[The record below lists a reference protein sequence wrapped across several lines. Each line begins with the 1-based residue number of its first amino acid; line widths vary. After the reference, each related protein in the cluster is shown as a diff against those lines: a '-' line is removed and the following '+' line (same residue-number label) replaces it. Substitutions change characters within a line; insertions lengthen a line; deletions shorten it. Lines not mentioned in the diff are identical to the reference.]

1 MPTGFEA
8 AADIA
13 TGALIGRAVEP
24 KDGVPVAGERADD
37 THETS
42 CLNCGAFLT
51 GPYCTACGQ
60 KAHVHRTLAGF
71 GHDLLHGVFHFD
83 GKIWRTLP
91 MLAWRPGELT
101 RRYIHGERAKFV
113 SPLALFLFTVFFTFA
128 VFNTLA
134 PRAPEINSK
143 LSPDSAEVQYQS
155 DRKDI
160 LDQITKLESKKKE
173 KIAENKTGYEWMD
186 GEIAKHQADL
196 KKLDENRGKEVH
208 VADLAARKFELD
220 RSKSETAIA
229 QLQAD
234 LETAK
239 KAGRPVSSIEEK
251 IESERLAIRLMD
263 NARNALT
270 KGDDSNINFNFTD
283 ASFAGSD
290 WLNETARHAAQN
302 PQLLLYKIQSS
313 AYKFSWALIP
323 ISLPFLWLLFFWRR
337 QFKLFDHAVFITY
350 SLCFMM
356 MLSAV
361 GGLIIYNSTED
372 GAAFVITILA
382 LIFFPPL
389 HIYRQLHRAY
399 QTSRFG
405 AVVRTILL
413 CNFAML
419 ALTLFASL
427 ILTLGIT
434 G

>member
-13 TGALIGRAVEP
+13 TGALLGRAVEP
-24 KDGVPVAGERADD
+24 IAGERADD

-42 CLNCGAFLT
+42 CLNCGTSLS
-51 GPYCTACGQ
+51 GPYCVACGQ

-71 GHDLLHGVFHFD
+71 GHDLVHGVFHFD

-91 MLAWRPGELT
+91 MLFWRPGELT

-113 SPLALFLFTVFFTFA
+113 SPLALFLFTVFLTFA

-134 PRAPEINSK
+134 PQAPTINTK
-143 LSPDSAEVQYQS
+143 LGADNAEVQYQS
-155 DRKDI
+155 DRQEI
-160 LDQITKLESKKKE
+160 LGQITKLQNDKE
-173 KIAENKTGYEWMD
+173 AKIAEKALGFEWMD
-186 GEIAKHQADL
+186 GEIARHQGDL
-196 KKLDENRGKEVH
+196 KQLEANRGKEMH
-208 VADLAARKFELD
+208 VADMVARKMALD
-220 RSKSETAIA
+220 RSKSETLILRLEAELAAAKQAGQLTSAIEDK
-229 QLQAD
+229 L
-234 LETAK
+234 
-239 KAGRPVSSIEEK
+239 KA
-251 IESERLAIRLMD
+251 ERLNVKVMGKAQ
-263 NARNALT
+263 NALT
-270 KGDDSNINFNFTD
+270 KGDTSSPDFTFTD
-283 ASFAGSD
+283 GSFFGSKK
-290 WLNETARHAAQN
+290 LNEAAKHAAEN

-356 MLSAV
+356 LLSAL
-361 GGLIIYNSTED
+361 GGLIINFSTEG
-372 GAAFVITILA
+372 GAPFVITILA
-382 LIFFPPL
+382 LIFVPPL
-389 HIYRQLHRAY
+389 HMYRQLHRAY

-405 AVVRTILL
+405 AIWRTFLL
-413 CNFAML
+413 SNFALL

-427 ILTLGIT
+427 IIMLGVT

>member
-13 TGALIGRAVEP
+13 TGALLGRAVEP
-24 KDGVPVAGERADD
+24 VAGERTDD
-37 THETS
+37 THETG
-42 CLNCGAFLT
+42 CLNCGTPLT
-51 GPYCTACGQ
+51 GYYCVSCGQ

-71 GHDLLHGVFHFD
+71 GHDLVHGVFHFD

-91 MLAWRPGELT
+91 MLFWHPGELT
-101 RRYIHGERAKFV
+101 RRYIHGERARFV
-113 SPLALFLFTVFFTFA
+113 SPLALFLFTVFLTFA

-134 PRAPEINSK
+134 PKAPSVNTTLNMSK
-143 LSPDSAEVQYQS
+143 IEVQYQS

-160 LDQITKLESKKKE
+160 LDEIADLQKDKKE
-173 KIAENKTGYEWMD
+173 AIAEGASGYQWMD
-186 GEIAKHQADL
+186 GEIARHREDL
-196 KKLDENRGKEVH
+196 KRLDQNQGKAMH
-208 VADLAARKFELD
+208 VADMAARKIALEQ
-220 RSKSETAIA
+220 SKSQTVIA
-229 QLQAD
+229 QLEAELASANQA
-234 LETAK
+234 
-239 KAGRPVSSIEEK
+239 GQPVSAIK
-251 IESERLAIRLMD
+251 DRLESEQLTVKMMD
-263 NARNALT
+263 KAQNALT
-270 KGDDSNINFNFTD
+270 EDDTSSSNFTFTD
-283 ASFAGSD
+283 GSFFGSKK
-290 WLNETARHAAQN
+290 LNEAARHATEN

-356 MLSAV
+356 ILSGLGAV
-361 GGLIIYNSTED
+361 IINFSTE
-372 GAAFVITILA
+372 GSFVFVITILA
-382 LIFFPPL
+382 LIFVPPM

-405 AVVRTILL
+405 AIWRTVLL
-413 CNFAML
+413 SNFAIL
-419 ALTLFASL
+419 ALALFASL